1 MLDMAMMP
9 SSVKSAVDGSMTILL
24 LGSIE
29 LNAIVLGEATS
40 VASSNTSLSQ
50 KLWPHLPARRKSLQ

>member
-1 MLDMAMMP
+1 MLDIAMMP

-40 VASSNTSLSQ
+40 VASSNT
-50 KLWPHLPARRKSLQ
+50 PKSMSV